1 MKQKALSQVVSTILL
16 VALVVVMAGI
26 IISWSKG
33 ITGEAITIHG
43 QNIVLVCHDVFFEFS
58 YDDGVLNI
66 INSGNV
72 DIYSMELVIHA
83 GDNAEAVN
91 IRELTSK
98 WPENGL
104 TQGGIFSDSI
114 SFNADVKE
122 VHLLPVLIGDA
133 ESKEQKEHICEYES
147 QIIEVN

>member
-1 MKQKALSQVVSTILL
+1 MKQKGISQVVSTILL
-16 VALVVVMAGI
+16 IALVVAMAGI
-26 IISWSKG
+26 IIFWSRG

-58 YDDGVLNI
+58 YDDGILNI

-72 DIYSMELVIHA
+72 DIYSIELLMDA

-114 SFNADVKE
+114 SFNTDVKE
-122 VHLLPVLIGDA
+122 VHLLPILRGDT
-133 ESKEQKEHICEYES
+133 ESKKQKEHICEHEG